1 MNSDL
6 KDTKAIVRQW
16 WKALERGDIPTV
28 VNSLADDM
36 VWEVM
41 GMDELMPITIFRSKE
56 VVARDLLPIFSQ
68 MYDVKNL
75 EFDITNMIAEGSTV
89 AMEFTI
95 NAILLNGRAYKNV
108 KYVAVVKV
116 DNGKIKSMREY
127 ADGLKVKAA
136 LA

>member
-56 VVARDLLPIFSQ
+56 VVARDLLSMFSQ

-75 EFDITNMIAEGSTV
+75 EFDITNMIAEGDTV

>member
-75 EFDITNMIAEGSTV
+75 EFDITNMIAEGDTV

>member
-6 KDTKAIVRQW
+6 KDTTAIVRQW

>member
-41 GMDELMPITIFRSKE
+41 GMDELMPITVFRSKE

>member
-56 VVARDLLPIFSQ
+56 VVARDLLSMFSQ